1 MIDAR
6 ARVVA
11 LLWLPRLVVTAFVLC
26 RLRRRALL
34 MPAAVIRSI
43 RAVTAA
49 SAVTAPASMHTKSV
63 LAAVALVVTILRG
76 ILLWL
81 TAAGNKCRQAA
92 DVLPASLVRRM
103 RLLLVLRAI
112 VYLLVARRK
121 RLGVAREIR
130 LLLGFARA
138 VARFV
143 LAHERLTVI
152 IIAVEAFVVALLVL
166 SAGRSLLRLLI
177 VVGVLLAEL
186 FLRGGDE
193 TEIMFGVLVV
203 ILSGNGIAG
212 ALRVARELNI
222 FFRNVRSRA
231 ADLNVRAV

>member
-11 LLWLPRLVVTAFVLC
+11 LLWLPRLVATAFVLC

-81 TAAGNKCRQAA
+81 TVAGNKCRQAA
-92 DVLPASLVRRM
+92 NVLPASLVRLM